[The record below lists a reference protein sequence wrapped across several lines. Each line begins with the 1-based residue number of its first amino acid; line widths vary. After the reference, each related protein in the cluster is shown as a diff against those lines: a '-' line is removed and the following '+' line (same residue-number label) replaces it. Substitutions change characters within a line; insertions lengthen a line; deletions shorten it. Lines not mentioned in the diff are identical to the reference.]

1 MKGLDRALVLKS
13 PHYQQSDN
21 RRDKRLRC
29 RALGQREK
37 RELLQEHGRKE
48 WSLSQGEGQGDGVDL
63 GEEWLTAHPPSCVAL
78 CGPYSSRRMSST
90 LA

>member
-63 GEEWLTAHPPSCVAL
+63 GETPISNTVKTINIV
-78 CGPYSSRRMSST
+78 RRIEI
-90 LA
+90 